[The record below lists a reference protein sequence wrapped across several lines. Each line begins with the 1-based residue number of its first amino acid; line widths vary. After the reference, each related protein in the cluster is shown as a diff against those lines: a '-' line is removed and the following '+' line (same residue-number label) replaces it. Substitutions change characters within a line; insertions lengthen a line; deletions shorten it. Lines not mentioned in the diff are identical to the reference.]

1 MLNGKI
7 FLTNNTPKYYI
18 LVNFIYKTPEYIL
31 ALYLFSLYFFIFKN
45 NFFRK
50 RFKNFNYKIFFIIFI
65 LIFSNLLYIL
75 SPYPFYDGMRLFL
88 YLISFFILIPSLGL
102 YFVIAN
108 LHLFKNKAY
117 LIILSLLAVLY
128 LFKFFS
134 LTPYHYVYLNYLN
147 GKTSENYLKFENDYL
162 TTSIKELINKSSFL
176 NQKRTKLTFCGAG
189 GAKIKKYLKKY
200 NYSNVSIV
208 RWNENYDYVL
218 VTNRVDWTSID
229 DLSSSKTCFQT
240 FKGRNK
246 TFVQRNGLILS
257 AIKEKAN

>member
-1 MLNGKI
+1 
-7 FLTNNTPKYYI
+7 
-18 LVNFIYKTPEYIL
+18 
-31 ALYLFSLYFFIFKN
+31 
-45 NFFRK
+45 
-50 RFKNFNYKIFFIIFI
+50 
-65 LIFSNLLYIL
+65 
-75 SPYPFYDGMRLFL
+75 
-88 YLISFFILIPSLGL
+88 
-102 YFVIAN
+102 VIAN
-108 LHLFKNKAY
+108 VHLFKNKAY